1 MPTDSPSPAEEPP
14 RTPLLAQAGSLFGAA
29 TLAALLGSVP
39 AAVRVA
45 RDGGGVLRA
54 WIGLAACALPALTVV
69 VGFARSAREGARSIL
84 ADDEA
89 PLVTWAIAIWAMTSF
104 LGLAAYGALLRAKT
118 HHHGLAGVTFALGGL
133 AIGGALALVARR
145 LMHMARDAD
154 PFGRAALVISVVAS
168 LLCALLTV
176 VVRVASVGDGALP
189 SSTLIDAIAFVIAA
203 GALSRQSFVRV
214 ASLAVG
220 GIPLALG
227 VLALGWALL
236 SQEPALVEA
245 IRVHAPLLAR
255 IAALMAGF
263 AAAG

>member
-1 MPTDSPSPAEEPP
+1 
-14 RTPLLAQAGSLFGAA
+14 
-29 TLAALLGSVP
+29 
-39 AAVRVA
+39 
-45 RDGGGVLRA
+45 
-54 WIGLAACALPALTVV
+54 
-69 VGFARSAREGARSIL
+69 
-84 ADDEA
+84 
-89 PLVTWAIAIWAMTSF
+89 MTTF

-133 AIGGALALVARR
+133 AIGAALALVARR

-154 PFGRAALVISVVAS
+154 PLGRAAMVISIRVS
-168 LLCALLTV
+168 LVCALLTV
-176 VVRVASVGDGALP
+176 VVRVASVGDGTLP

-203 GALSRQSFVRV
+203 GAFSRQSFVRI

-236 SQEPALVEA
+236 SQQPPLVEA

-255 IAALMAGF
+255 IAALMSGF